1 MVTLEILDAG
11 VQATVQTLHGRRGY
25 WGVGLPPSGAW
36 DTTSF
41 GLANLAVGNEPAA
54 AGMEWVV
61 AGPTLRFAD
70 RRLVCVTGASPKAIL
85 DGCPLGLGVVGVAG
99 PGSVLATGMT
109 GERGMRGY
117 VAISGGLDVPVDLG
131 SRSTFLLGDVGGHH
145 GRALVVGDVL
155 PLGRQ
160 ENGSAPRDVSDALPD
175 LLHTWHLRVI
185 AGPHGAPEHLTVD
198 GVEELFAATWVMDH
212 RSDRT
217 GVRLL
222 GPTPGWARTDGGEA
236 GLHPSNIHDSAYP
249 VGGIMLAGDTPV
261 IVGPDGPSLGGFVV
275 PAAVIGADL
284 WKLGQ
289 LRPGDQ
295 VILQRVSLEQA
306 AAPGDRVPST
316 SARAKEDLGAA
327 HLPVCSTVSKD
338 TVPKDTV
345 AKDSLSK
352 STVTIG
358 TVSTDTVPK
367 EARSVRLEPLVEVKA
382 QGVAATIRA
391 SGDRHLLVQAG
402 DPVLDLRVRMWVGLL
417 EQAVNG
423 RRVRGVT
430 ELVAG
435 VRSLL
440 VGFDPSVVSMSALAE
455 TIGALVETLGD
466 PDETEL
472 ACREVVLPIA
482 FDHPLAHE
490 AMARYSRS
498 VRPDAP
504 WCPDNVEFIRRVN
517 DLDARDDVFDI
528 VAAAT
533 YLVLGL
539 GDVYL
544 GAPVAVPIDPR
555 HRLVTTKYSP
565 ARTWTPQN
573 AVGIGGV
580 YLCVYGME
588 GPGGYQLVGRTVPVW
603 RHLGIDETPWLLRHF
618 DRLRFRPVSAEELA
632 DLRADIV
639 AGRAN
644 LDTRPST
651 FSLKEVAKIEAA
663 HRIEIA
669 EITQRRNTAFVA
681 ERARWQAS

>member
-1 MVTLEILDAG
+1 MVTLEILEAG
-11 VQATVQTLHGRRGY
+11 VQATVQTLRGRNGY
-25 WGVGLPPSGAW
+25 WGVGVPPSGAW

-41 GLANLAVGNEPAA
+41 ALANLAVGNDRTA
-54 AGMEWVV
+54 AGVEWVV
-61 AGPTLRFAD
+61 TGPTVRFAD
-70 RRLVCVTGASPKAIL
+70 RRLVCVTGSSPKATL
-85 DGCPLGLGVVGVAG
+85 DGQRLCPGAVALAR
-99 PGSVLATGMT
+99 PGSVLATGAT
-109 GERGMRGY
+109 GDRGMRGY
-117 VAISGGLDVPVDLG
+117 LAVSGGLDVPVDLG
-131 SRSTFLLGDVGGHH
+131 SRSTFLLGGIGGHH
-145 GRALVVGDVL
+145 GRALVAGDQL

-160 ENGSAPRDVSDALPD
+160 ENGSAPLDVSDALPD
-175 LLHTWHLRVI
+175 LLQTWTLRVMP
-185 AGPHGAPEHLTVD
+185 GPHGAPEYLTAD

-222 GPTPGWARTDGGEA
+222 GPTPRWARPDGAEA

-249 VGGIMLAGDTPV
+249 VGGVMLAGDTPV

-275 PAAVIGADL
+275 PAAVISADL

-289 LRPGDQ
+289 LRPGDG
-295 VILQRVSLEQA
+295 VLLQRVSLEQGA
-306 AAPGDRVPST
+306 ALGDAARDD
-316 SARAKEDLGAA
+316 SARAERNIRAA
-327 HLPVCSTVSKD
+327 RLPVAPALPEEVG
-338 TVPKDTV
+338 P
-345 AKDSLSK
+345 
-352 STVTIG
+352 
-358 TVSTDTVPK
+358 
-367 EARSVRLEPLVEVKA
+367 VRLDALVKVKA
-382 QGVAATIRA
+382 QDVAGTIRA
-391 SGDRHLLVQAG
+391 SGDRHLLIQAG
-402 DPVLDLRVRMWVGLL
+402 DPVLDLRVRMWIGLL
-417 EQAVNG
+417 EQAITG
-423 RRVRGVT
+423 RRLSGVT

-440 VGFDPSVVSMSALAE
+440 VGFDPAMVSMRSLAG
-455 TIGALVETLGD
+455 TISTLVEALGD
-466 PDETEL
+466 PDTAQL
-472 ACREVVLPIA
+472 ACREVVLPIT

-490 AMARYSRS
+490 AMARYSRG

-517 DLDARDDVFDI
+517 DLDARGDVFDI

-632 DLRADIV
+632 DLRADIE
-639 AGRAN
+639 AGRTD
-644 LDTRPST
+644 LDTHPST
-651 FSLKEVAKIEAA
+651 FSLREVAEIGAA
-663 HRIEIA
+663 HGVEIA
-669 EITQRRNTAFVA
+669 EVTRRRNAAFVA